1 VIYMVRLK
9 VVGTGRYLPENVVD
23 NGFFVGR
30 ELNIY
35 DFEGKVI
42 DSKSRT
48 GEQIFGTTGIKER
61 RRANDYEEPSDMGY
75 KAAVKAIEK
84 SGLKVDSLTG
94 IISCSVS
101 ERSNYPNVAGKIQ
114 KKIGARNC
122 FAKNIEYACAGFPEA
137 LAEVNSRVLR
147 RPGNYLVVAV
157 EKMSSMT
164 DYSDLNS
171 TLFGDG
177 AGAAFLEMT
186 EEDKGIMAEYSIN
199 DPFNKKDGYIF
210 RDYKGFCRMP
220 EGSRVLKLAVR
231 GMLDAAKNLKE
242 KAGWEFADVYV
253 PHQANGRILDG
264 IVKGVE
270 KEGAI
275 VFRNIEK
282 YGNMSS
288 ATCAV
293 ALDEALEQGIIT
305 EGKKVIVASVG
316 SGIVTSGV
324 AIQF

>member
-1 VIYMVRLK
+1 
-9 VVGTGRYLPENVVD
+9 
-23 NGFFVGR
+23 
-30 ELNIY
+30 
-35 DFEGKVI
+35 
-42 DSKSRT
+42 
-48 GEQIFGTTGIKER
+48 
-61 RRANDYEEPSDMGY
+61 MGY
-75 KAAVKAIEK
+75 RTAVEAIEK
-84 SGLKVDSLTG
+84 SGKSVDSLTG

-101 ERSNYPNVAGKIQ
+101 EHSNYPNVAGKIQ

-137 LAEVNSRVLR
+137 LAEANSRVLR
-147 RPGNYLVVAV
+147 RPGNFLVVAV

-186 EEDKGIMAEYSIN
+186 EGDKGIVAEYSVN
-199 DPFNKKDGYIF
+199 DPYNKKDSYIF
-210 RDYKGFCRMP
+210 RDKNGICRMP

-231 GMLDAAKNLKE
+231 GMLEASRSLKE
-242 KAGWEFADVYV
+242 KAEWDIVNHISSSVALMQFTNSTTTKNNLITKLLYYKADVYI

-270 KEGAI
+270 KEGAV

-293 ALDEALEQGIIT
+293 ALDEAIEQGIIT
-305 EGKKVIVASVG
+305 WGKKVIVASVG